1 MPPTRRTPGGGNCSD
16 VAGARPRRTVETFW
30 TSGEVCSRC
39 PPWQGR
45 LRALPRGRAGLGA
58 EGLGPGDRS
67 RRCRFR
73 YPHPVVLTTIP
84 RHRGRTRGRGAD
96 LCLGRDRGHVQRK
109 RTWPPPI
116 CRGGLLL
123 EPGGGVPNHGCPLH
137 TPLARE
143 HASLCPGYPELF
155 GAAVVGRIARRRP
168 SPGWLPVHV
177 IAMAISYILL
187 LTAFYVDNGPHLP
200 LWRSLPPPAHW
211 LLPSLVGVPILAW
224 TLRRHPL
231 LPRSRTQRRTVE
243 S

>member
-1 MPPTRRTPGGGNCSD
+1 MFS
-16 VAGARPRRTVETFW
+16 AK
-30 TSGEVCSRC
+30 
-39 PPWQGR
+39 
-45 LRALPRGRAGLGA
+45 
-58 EGLGPGDRS
+58 GPGR
-67 RRCRFR
+67 
-73 YPHPVVLTTIP
+73 HPSAGTVYFWSLVVVFLTMAALSILRWPENT
-84 RHRGRTRGRGAD
+84 H
-96 LCLGRDRGHVQRK
+96 LFVLG
-109 RTWPPPI
+109 I
-116 CRGGLLL
+116 L
-123 EPGGGVPNHGCPLH
+123 
-137 TPLARE
+137 
-143 HASLCPGYPELF
+143 SF

-231 LPRSRTQRRTVE
+231 LRRSRTQRRTVD